1 MKPGLLAR
9 AGNRG
14 TGNQMVRGGV
24 GARRAGGRKGMR
36 AVAVPPM
43 SWFWMAAGVL
53 LACALFLWGATQF
66 GHASPNAKTRP
77 EVMPPQQP
85 TSVPPAQQG
94 GLGATGAPPAEPPAQ
109 PSAGPRNMVQGPALD
124 VPEEV
129 LALLDQRKRSLDR
142 REETVKQQEERLL
155 ALRTELDK
163 LLVQNEAI
171 AKRIETALAK
181 EAQQTAVQKA
191 AQAKALQ
198 EKERLAQEQRAQLA
212 KMYETM
218 PPEDAAARLER
229 MPERTAIEILRLV
242 KTKTAGAIL
251 AQVKPE
257 RAAKL
262 TEQLLAHTP

>member
-1 MKPGLLAR
+1 VITVP
-9 AGNRG
+9 
-14 TGNQMVRGGV
+14 
-24 GARRAGGRKGMR
+24 RR
-36 AVAVPPM
+36 
-43 SWFWMAAGVL
+43 SWFGVMAGVL
-53 LACALFLWGATQF
+53 IACALFAWGATQF
-66 GHASPNAKTRP
+66 GHASPNAKTKP

-85 TSVPPAQQG
+85 TSLLPAQQG
-94 GLGATGAPPAEPPAQ
+94 GSGAVGGPPAEQPGQ
-109 PSAGPRNMVQGPALD
+109 PSTAPRKTVQGPALD

-171 AKRIETALAK
+171 AKRIEAALAK
-181 EAQQTAVQKA
+181 EAQQTAFQKA

-198 EKERLAQEQRAQLA
+198 EKERLVQEQRAQLA

-262 TEQLLAHTP
+262 TEQLLAQTP